1 MNVSKFFSDKTAWL
15 LVLLYVL
22 WTRFF
27 NFYLLSSFVN
37 WYKIEESIIL
47 ILFVLMIP
55 SIFRGLQENTISKNV
70 SLLLIIFALSVV
82 WAYIYW
88 DQGIY
93 QSIRGLTGNCLL
105 LVLFFLFKNKNIG
118 IDTIT
123 KAILILS
130 AIYCICLAIAI
141 ATFPNCLFGDYSNTL
156 STVDDFERSLEQR
169 GTMRLPVP
177 GADFVILAIFIV
189 VSKYKDNPK
198 MYFWLIPLVFFL
210 LQRGTRTPIFMTI
223 AIALA
228 YRLWSI
234 KNKFFMVILSVLVY
248 FGSLAAFSSLLNSNS
263 DNLIVKYIQMSN
275 DQVEKNKNEEED
287 IRIQMSTYYLTDF
300 NNGNFL
306 KSITGN
312 GIPSGDS
319 AYGKKRDYLM
329 DAKRF
334 FVEDVGFVQIFVWF
348 GLIGLIVYA
357 MLLVKAI
364 KIPRQQNYTY
374 GFLYIVY
381 LFTILPTN
389 SSLATRPIFLAIAL
403 YVLYLG
409 EKESYEAL
417 ECE

>member
-47 ILFVLMIP
+47 ILFILMIP

-70 SLLLIIFALSVV
+70 SLLLVMFALSVV

-130 AIYCICLAIAI
+130 VIYCICLAIAI
-141 ATFPNCLFGDYSNTL
+141 ATFPNCLFGDFSNTL

-169 GTMRLPVP
+169 GAMRLPVP

-189 VSKYKDNPK
+189 ISKYKDNPK
-198 MYFWLIPLVFFL
+198 MYLWLIPLVFFL
-210 LQRGTRTPIFMTI
+210 LQRGTRTPVFMTI
-223 AIALA
+223 LIALA
-228 YRLWSI
+228 YRLWSV
-234 KNKFFMVILSVLVY
+234 KNKYLVLVLSILIY
-248 FGSLAAFSSLLNSNS
+248 IGSIAAFSSILNSKSEN
-263 DNLIVKYIQMSN
+263 IMVKYIQESN
-275 DQVEKNKNEEED
+275 DQIEKNKNEEDD
-287 IRIQMSTYYLTDF
+287 IRIQMSTYYLTEF
-300 NNGNFL
+300 NNGNLL

-329 DAKRF
+329 DARRF

-357 MLLVKAI
+357 KLLVKAI

-389 SSLATRPIFLAIAL
+389 CSLATRPIFLAIAL

>member
-1 MNVSKFFSDKTAWL
+1 MNVSKFFSDKIAWL

-47 ILFVLMIP
+47 ILFILMIP

-70 SLLLIIFALSVV
+70 SLLLVMFALSVV

-130 AIYCICLAIAI
+130 VIYCICLAIAI
-141 ATFPNCLFGDYSNTL
+141 ATFPNCLFGDFSNTL

-169 GTMRLPVP
+169 GAMRLPVP

-189 VSKYKDNPK
+189 ISKYKDNPK
-198 MYFWLIPLVFFL
+198 MYLWLIPLVFFL

-234 KNKFFMVILSVLVY
+234 KNKFFVVILSVLVY
-248 FGSLAAFSSLLNSNS
+248 IGSLAAFSSLLNSNS

-287 IRIQMSTYYLTDF
+287 IRIQMSTYYLTEF